1 MMALSKRMEEL
12 AIEMRR
18 VDGFDKKL
26 AGSAVT
32 WLETPEQQ
40 QEMLDW
46 IRQEEAPN
54 WRTAMNKIGE
64 IATRET
70 ENPNQKIRRK

>member
-1 MMALSKRMEEL
+1 MALSKQMEEL

-18 VDGFDKKL
+18 VEGFDKRL
-26 AGSAVT
+26 ARAAVA

-70 ENPNQKIRRK
+70 KGLNRETPRK

>member
-1 MMALSKRMEEL
+1 MALSKRMEEL

-18 VDGFDKKL
+18 VDGFDKNL
-26 AGSAVT
+26 AGAAVT

-46 IRQEEAPN
+46 IRQEEAPDR
-54 WRTAMNKIGE
+54 RTVMNKIGE

-70 ENPNQKIRRK
+70 KGLNRETPRK